1 MSLKRTDFANIGE
14 TLYTGTLE
22 NGLRIV
28 VVPRPG
34 FMKKYAFFA
43 ANYGGAVRNFSV
55 DGRRVETPE
64 GVAHFLEHKMFED
77 EDGNAL
83 QKFARTGASPN
94 AFTSHTMTAYHFS
107 CTDRFEEN
115 LKILLKFV
123 FTPYFTDENVEK
135 ERGIINQEI
144 RMVEDTPN
152 WEVFVGAYEGLYRNH
167 PVRVSIPGSE
177 ESISHIT
184 PELLYTCHRA
194 FYSPKNMALVVCGTA
209 DFEQVCRMA
218 EEISP
223 KDAPEIGQ
231 RHYGERRAEV
241 HQPVVTRKMQ
251 VSLPQCMV
259 GFKDEPVPAGE
270 IRLRRSLI
278 GDLAVRILCGDTSLL
293 YAKLYEKRLLGRDFD
308 VDYSLIPDGACA
320 ILGGESRDPAAV
332 REALER
338 ETARLAQEGIEPK
351 LFRRMKNALYGMRL
365 RMLDVPDLYARQ
377 EIASVFAGEHY
388 LDFAGLFDT
397 IHAEDVQEMFRR
409 WAQPNRSTMS
419 VVEPK

>member
-1 MSLKRTDFANIGE
+1 
-14 TLYTGTLE
+14 
-22 NGLRIV
+22 
-28 VVPRPG
+28 
-34 FMKKYAFFA
+34 
-43 ANYGGAVRNFSV
+43 
-55 DGRRVETPE
+55 
-64 GVAHFLEHKMFED
+64 
-77 EDGNAL
+77 
-83 QKFARTGASPN
+83 
-94 AFTSHTMTAYHFS
+94 
-107 CTDRFEEN
+107 
-115 LKILLKFV
+115 
-123 FTPYFTDENVEK
+123 
-135 ERGIINQEI
+135 
-144 RMVEDTPN
+144 MVEDTPN

-270 IRLRRSLI
+270 SRLRRSLI
-278 GDLAVRILCGDTSLL
+278 GDLAVRILCGDTSPL

-338 ETARLAQEGIEPK
+338 ETTRLAQEGIEPK

>member
-1 MSLKRTDFANIGE
+1 MEKLEFSRVGE
-14 TLYTGTLE
+14 RMYHEKLA
-22 NGLRIV
+22 NGLNV
-28 VVPRPG
+28 FVFPKPEFQKG
-34 FMKKYAFFA
+34 YAFFA
-43 ANYGGAVRNFSV
+43 TNYGGMDMKFCL
-55 DGRRVETPE
+55 DGQWHQSPA

-209 DFEQVCRMA
+209 DFDQVCRMA
-218 EEISP
+218 EEIAP

-270 IRLRRSLI
+270 SRLRRSLI
-278 GDLAVRILCGDTSLL
+278 GDLAVRILCGDTSPL

>member
-1 MSLKRTDFANIGE
+1 MIKNYSALHESMQTRTLA
-14 TLYTGTLE
+14 
-22 NGLRIV
+22 NGLRICYL
-28 VVPRPG
+28 PKKG
-34 FMKKYAFFA
+34 FSKTFA
-43 ANYGGAVRNFSV
+43 ILATDFGSV
-55 DGRRVETPE
+55 DASFTFEGKRYDTPA

-152 WEVFVGAYEGLYRNH
+152 WEVVVGAYEGLYRNH

-270 IRLRRSLI
+270 SRLRRSLI
-278 GDLAVRILCGDTSLL
+278 GD
-293 YAKLYEKRLLGRDFD
+293 RDFD

>member
-1 MSLKRTDFANIGE
+1 MIKNYSALHESMQTRTLA
-14 TLYTGTLE
+14 
-22 NGLRIV
+22 NGLRICYL
-28 VVPRPG
+28 PKKG
-34 FMKKYAFFA
+34 FSKTFA
-43 ANYGGAVRNFSV
+43 ILATDFGSV
-55 DGRRVETPE
+55 DASFTFEGKRYDTPA

-135 ERGIINQEI
+135 ERGIINQE
-144 RMVEDTPN
+144 M
-152 WEVFVGAYEGLYRNH
+152 
-167 PVRVSIPGSE
+167 RVSIPGSE

-270 IRLRRSLI
+270 SRLRRSLI
-278 GDLAVRILCGDTSLL
+278 GDLAVRILCGDTSPL

>member
-1 MSLKRTDFANIGE
+1 MTTNYPALRERMQTR
-14 TLYTGTLE
+14 TLE
-22 NGLRIV
+22 NGLRICYL
-28 VVPRPG
+28 PKEG
-34 FMKKYAFFA
+34 FSKTFA
-43 ANYGGAVRNFSV
+43 ILATDFGSV
-55 DGRRVETPE
+55 DASFTFEGKRYDTPA

-115 LKILLKFV
+115 LEILLKFV
-123 FTPYFTDENVEK
+123 FTPYFTEQNVEK

-144 RMVEDTPN
+144 RMVEDTPG

-177 ESISHIT
+177 ESIARIP

-218 EEISP
+218 EALSP

-231 RHYGERRAEV
+231 RHYGERRKTVAAPLV
-241 HQPVVTRKMQ
+241 SRSMQ
-251 VSLPQCMV
+251 VSLPQFMLA
-259 GFKDEPVPAGE
+259 FKDVPMAAGE
-270 IRLRRSLI
+270 SRLRRGLV
-278 GDLAVRILCGDTSLL
+278 GDLAVRILCGDTSPL
-293 YAKLYEKRLLGRDFD
+293 YAKLYEKRLIGRDFD
-308 VDYSLIPDGACA
+308 VDYSLIPEGACA
-320 ILGGESRDPAAV
+320 MLGGESRDPAAV
-332 REALER
+332 REAIER
-338 ETARLAQEGIEPK
+338 ETARLAREGIDPS
-351 LFRRMKNALYGMRL
+351 LFTRMKNALYGMRL
-365 RMLDVPDLYARQ
+365 RVLDVPDAYARQ
-377 EIASVFAGEHY
+377 EVAAIFAGEHY
-388 LDFAGLFDT
+388 PDFAAQFDT
-397 IHAEDVQEMFRR
+397 IGPADVQEMFAR
-409 WAQPNRSTMS
+409 WAQPDCSTLS